1 VESGR
6 GGTNPRAPTARGE
19 WKAVGEVRA
28 TELQS
33 HSGQRQRTTRGH
45 RHLHVQERGKIVF
58 FRIQYETRIDEQW
71 HPVVRY
77 DTAHG
82 FAHRDLLG
90 IDGSV
95 VKTPLFNQDF
105 NDALTFAESDLKTNW
120 EHYRKRFLGGKDG

>member
-1 VESGR
+1 MKVEYVIRIGLNDR
-6 GGTNPRAPTARGE
+6 Y
-19 WKAVGEVRA
+19 
-28 TELQS
+28 
-33 HSGQRQRTTRGH
+33 

-71 HPVVRY
+71 YPVMRY

-90 IDGSV
+90 IDGGV